1 MTGEIDSQNRFELRV
16 PATAEYLPIVRQAIR
31 GYLEADGVDE
41 DRIEAV
47 LLAVSEACANAV
59 LHAYR
64 EARDT
69 GDVALTAAL
78 ADGVVTVTVAD
89 GGLGFAPRVDSSGLG
104 LGLPVMA
111 ALASRLE
118 ISAGPEGGTVVEMAF
133 EPKIAAG

>member
-1 MTGEIDSQNRFELRV
+1 VTGETNSQNRFELRV
-16 PATAEYLPIVRQAIR
+16 PATAEHLPIVRQAIR

-59 LHAYR
+59 RHAYR
-64 EARDT
+64 EMGDT

-89 GGLGFAPRVDSSGLG
+89 GGLGFAPRVDSPGLG

-111 ALASRLE
+111 ALSSRLE
-118 ISAGPEGGTVVEMAF
+118 ISAGPDGGTVVEMAF
-133 EPKIAAG
+133 EPAG